1 MHHRQNHWFDLSYY
15 TVFPL
20 LSLYGLVLFQCLG
33 THHSIVDR
41 GGGGGRVSLLD
52 FFFRAATRA
61 RYFLRGCWTCMI
73 FFPVLNCSRFFAQMS
88 GIFSV
93 SY

>member
-33 THHSIVDR
+33 THHSIVD
-41 GGGGGRVSLLD
+41 GGGGGGEFLCSI
-52 FFFRAATRA
+52 FFFV
-61 RYFLRGCWTCMI
+61 LQPVHDI
-73 FFPVLNCSRFFAQMS
+73 F
-88 GIFSV
+88 
-93 SY
+93 